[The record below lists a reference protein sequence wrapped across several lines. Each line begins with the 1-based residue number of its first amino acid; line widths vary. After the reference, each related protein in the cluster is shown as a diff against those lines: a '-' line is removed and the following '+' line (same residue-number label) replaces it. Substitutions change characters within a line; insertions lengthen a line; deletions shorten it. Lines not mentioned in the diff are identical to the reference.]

1 MNVIPEIRPSL
12 IVWLFWSEQI
22 VVEEQA
28 ERLDPIV
35 LREAA

>member
-1 MNVIPEIRPSL
+1 MNVLPEFRPSL

-22 VVEEQA
+22 VVEENA
-28 ERLDPIV
+28 ERLEPIV